1 MAAEFVPNDINEHN
15 DKMIKKI
22 LSTSKSYSCLIGAGN
37 VDLEVDYMNDK
48 TRWID
53 TENEEY
59 KHTFHITN
67 IYFDKIDKS
76 DDAKPVLY
84 LDLNNPTDLSKLNIF
99 KDKLNKITFDWS
111 TTKFF
116 SDEIIVELSTLL
128 KDNGI
133 IIYTP
138 QKLCSLGEI
147 DFNDIPI
154 EERIEI
160 SNLPKKK
167 KDKAFEE
174 IKIKCY
180 INNMKKK
187 FENNFSFG
195 EIIQN
200 NTDYIPI
207 KIRDGE
213 EIKADYIIITKN
225 PKIHI
230 ETYEPSKEQ
239 IEAGEEEFY
248 KLLEEEEDNIRLGKG
263 YRDTDGIYWPNS
275 DNKYYKK
282 YVKYKSKYLLLCSK
296 K

>member
-1 MAAEFVPNDINEHN
+1 
-15 DKMIKKI
+15 MIKKI
-22 LSTSKSYSCLIGAGN
+22 LSTPEPYSCLIGAGN
-37 VDLEVDYMNDK
+37 VDLEDQMNDK

-53 TENEEY
+53 TENKEY
-59 KHTFHITN
+59 QHTFHITN
-67 IYFDKIDKS
+67 VYFDRIDKS

-138 QKLCSLGEI
+138 QKLCSI
-147 DFNDIPI
+147 KDISPSEKSTI
-154 EERIEI
+154 IPLIKE
-160 SNLPKKK
+160 KKR
-167 KDKAFEE
+167 DAF
-174 IKIKCY
+174 IKILIKCY

-230 ETYEPSKEQ
+230 ETYEPTKE
-239 IEAGEEEFY
+239 ELEEQD
-248 KLLEEEEDNIRLGKG
+248 KLLEEYYNLLKEEEDNIRLGKG
-263 YRDTDGIYWPNS
+263 YRDIYGIYWPNS

-282 YVKYKSKYLLLCSK
+282 YVKYKNKYLLLCSK